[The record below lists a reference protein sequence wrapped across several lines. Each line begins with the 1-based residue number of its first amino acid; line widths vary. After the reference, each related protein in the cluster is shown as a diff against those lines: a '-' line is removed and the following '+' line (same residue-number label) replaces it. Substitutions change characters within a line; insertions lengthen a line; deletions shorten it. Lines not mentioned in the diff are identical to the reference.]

1 MIEQSQ
7 DIVQSDVVQEV
18 EPKAFHEAN
27 YASKQ
32 RAAIVML
39 ILTALLFGGSI
50 AINLYQGHRT
60 GAGTGFNDTKV
71 LDLDQGRH
79 FFGGNIPR
87 P

>member
-1 MIEQSQ
+1 MP
-7 DIVQSDVVQEV
+7 V
-18 EPKAFHEAN
+18 EPPFRETN
-27 YASKQ
+27 YDSKR

-39 ILTALLFGGSI
+39 MLTALLFGGSI
-50 AINLYQGHRT
+50 AVNLYQGSRT